1 MKQGDPFAD
10 TPIARIRHRNR
21 RQFVRGLGALA
32 GASGLLGFQPKLAV
46 AEPPPETT
54 TIRLTAVPAICFA
67 PQYVAE
73 ALLRAEGFSDIQ
85 YHKLEGTG
93 VFQQLLLSGKSD
105 ISMQAVG
112 PAITLLDA
120 AQPIVVMAGVHLG
133 CYELFG
139 SERVR
144 AIRDLRGKRV
154 PIDGIGGG
162 QHVFLSSMAAYV
174 GMDPGKDIDWVVSKT
189 SADSMQLFIEGKV
202 DAFLGF
208 PPEPQELRRR
218 KVGHVVVN
226 TAFDPPWSE
235 YYCCMLTVNRE
246 FAKKNPIATRRALRA
261 ILKAADLCTE
271 QPERAAKVIVDGGF
285 SQSYEY
291 TLETLKEVRYN
302 AWRTYNPENTIRF
315 HALRLR
321 EAGIIKSDPNKL
333 ITQGTDWRF
342 LNELRK
348 ELKA

>member
-1 MKQGDPFAD
+1 MKQRGPLAD
-10 TPIARIRHRNR
+10 TAIARIRHRNR
-21 RQFVRGLGALA
+21 REFVKGLGALA
-32 GASGLLGFQPKLAV
+32 GATSLLGFEPNLAV

-54 TIRLTAVPAICFA
+54 KIRLAAVPAICFA
-67 PQYVAE
+67 PQYLAE
-73 ALLRAEGFSDIQ
+73 ALLRTEGFTEIQ
-85 YHKLEGTG
+85 YSKLEGTPAG
-93 VFQQLLLSGKSD
+93 FQHLLLSD
-105 ISMQAVG
+105 ISMESVG
-112 PAITLLDA
+112 PAITFLDA
-120 AQPIVVMAGVHLG
+120 GQPMVVMAGVHLG

-139 SERVR
+139 SQRVR
-144 AIRDLRGKRV
+144 AIRDLKGKRV
-154 PIDGIGGG
+154 AIDGFGGG
-162 QHVFLSSMAAYV
+162 QHVFLSSMASYV
-174 GMDPGKDIDWVVSKT
+174 GMDPSKDIDWIVSKT
-189 SADSMQLFIEGKV
+189 SADSMQLFVEGKA

-235 YYCCMLTVNRE
+235 YYCCMLTVNRD
-246 FAKKNPIATRRALRA
+246 FAAKHPIATKRALRA
-261 ILKAADLCTE
+261 ILKAADLCAE
-271 QPERAAKVIVDGGF
+271 QPERSARAIVDGGF
-285 SQSYEY
+285 SQSYEF

-333 ITQGTDWRF
+333 IAQGTDWRF

-348 ELKA
+348 ELKT